1 MITWNA
7 YCNHTPVGE
16 DFLMGISS
24 DDRLH
29 GIANLLVKSKNKRAD
44 YVPALLTILL
54 PVKLIILVKR
64 VFYVRLEFLPAFL
77 DIVGGVICGSLDI
90 RPRIFCSTFE
100 IVDSLTYLSFVTV

>member
-64 VFYVRLEFLPAFL
+64 VIHVRLEFLPAFL
-77 DIVGGVICGSLDI
+77 NVVGGVVCC
-90 RPRIFCSTFE
+90 RFHVAPRILSGTFE
-100 IVDSLTYLSFVTV
+100 IIYSLTYLSFVTV